1 MNNKDS
7 RGKMCE
13 HSFSF
18 EIITIQK
25 TIIPRAE
32 VVKEGK
38 ELCVEPGAR
47 LHGNLLLCDDGKRAN
62 VPARKVNLSAKRH
75 LQYGQV

>member
-1 MNNKDS
+1 MLFFMIDLASVLPVIKRGLMNNKDS

-18 EIITIQK
+18 EITIQE

-38 ELCVEPGAR
+38 ELCMCRTRREVAW
-47 LHGNLLLCDDGKRAN
+47 
-62 VPARKVNLSAKRH
+62 
-75 LQYGQV
+75 